1 MEIPFKVHHKTQQK
15 KKKKEKKKNRE
26 PVLSSQGFQPFEDCR
41 QFMSIF
47 NRL

>member
-1 MEIPFKVHHKTQQK
+1 MEIPFKVHQKTQQK
-15 KKKKEKKKNRE
+15 KKKKKKKNRE

>member
-1 MEIPFKVHHKTQQK
+1 MEITFQVSPQNPAK
-15 KKKKEKKKNRE
+15 KKKKEKKRKRE

>member
-15 KKKKEKKKNRE
+15 KKKKKQKNRE